1 MYIEILEFK
10 HRPNDG
16 IAIRAER
23 FTKNQMLKKKME
35 KFETNKEMKKMYV
48 ERKKKRETEVQKQQE
63 EVGSGSRINGMKENA
78 IARIK
83 KWTANKRSE

>member
-35 KFETNKEMKKMYV
+35 MEKFETNKEMKKMYG
-48 ERKKKRETEVQKQQE
+48 EKKKRRVQKQQK